1 MGVLHVVDHNSAP
14 THANSG
20 IRPVSVLTRVS
31 RALRSGCFLAVFCLY
46 CTLAI
51 GLGQRLIIWPLV
63 TLIPTRRRRI
73 MRAWLRLHA
82 RATLL
87 LARVLANIRV
97 SVRGAIDPVSCVV
110 VMNHQS
116 VLDIPLGVSLIPG
129 PQPLIPTRDRYG
141 RGIPGISPLARLA
154 HFPFVSQGV
163 SATRAELRGLLGA
176 ADLVARGEATLLI
189 YPEGHR
195 TTDGAISP
203 FMASGLR
210 LLLQRARRPVYCV
223 VTDGIWRARRV
234 ADVFDFADMRADV
247 VVLGPFAPPEAD
259 DLDRF
264 IEQLRERM
272 IAALADLRGV
282 PAESVPSVID
292 SLSAH

>member
-1 MGVLHVVDHNSAP
+1 MSA
-14 THANSG
+14 
-20 IRPVSVLTRVS
+20 LTRVS
-31 RALRSGCFLAVFCLY
+31 RLFRSGCFLAIY
-46 CTLAI
+46 CIYCAVVI

-63 TLIPTRRRRI
+63 TLVPARRRRV

-82 RATLL
+82 RASLL
-87 LARVLANIRV
+87 LARVLANVRV

-116 VLDIPLGVSLIPG
+116 VLDIPIGVSLIHG
-129 PQPLIPTRDRYG
+129 PQAIIPTRDRYR

-154 HFPFVSQGV
+154 HFPFVSQGA
-163 SATRAELRGLLGA
+163 SATRAELRGLLAA

-210 LLLQRARRPVYCV
+210 LLLQRARQPVYCIV
-223 VTDGIWRARRV
+223 ADGVWQARRV
-234 ADVFDFADMRADV
+234 ADVSGFADMRADV
-247 VVLGPFAPPEAD
+247 VVLGPFAPPESD
-259 DLDRF
+259 ELDRF
-264 IEQLRERM
+264 IELLRGRM
-272 IAALADLRGV
+272 IAALAELRGV
-282 PAESVPSVID
+282 PAESIPSVID
-292 SLSAH
+292 SLSAR